1 METHPVRAWRKSQ
14 TPKVTLATLADRL
27 GITPSHLSEIEKGNN
42 EPSLALA
49 VKLNRETGIDIAQFA
64 GRRRTGEV
72 AA

>member
-14 TPKVTLATLADRL
+14 TPKITLATLADRL

-42 EPSLALA
+42 VPSLALA
-49 VKLNRETGIDIAQFA
+49 VKLSRETGIEIEKFA
-64 GRRRTGEV
+64 DRRRNGEV